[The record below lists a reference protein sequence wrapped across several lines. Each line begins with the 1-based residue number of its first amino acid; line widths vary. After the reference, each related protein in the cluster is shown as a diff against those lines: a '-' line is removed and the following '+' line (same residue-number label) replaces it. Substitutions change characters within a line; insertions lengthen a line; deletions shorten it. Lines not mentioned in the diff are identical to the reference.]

1 MLGPQTSPC
10 QTRFFRF
17 FSVFSVFWLNTKGR
31 YWKVF
36 FAKNVRSNR
45 KPKKPKKPMSQI
57 ECWVP
62 RHLPVRLGFF
72 GFFCFLV
79 EYQGPVLESVFSKKC
94 PKQPKKPKKTE
105 KTEKTY
111 VSDRMLGPQTSPCQT
126 RFFGFFG
133 FFGFWFCFFVV
144 LSLFRFFCL
153 VHFGGLI
160 WCRVMEE

>member
-10 QTRFFRF
+10 QTRFFSVFSFFSVFWLNTKGQYWKVFFPKNVRSNRKPKKPKKTEKTEKTYVSDRMLGPQTSPCQTRF
-17 FSVFSVFWLNTKGR
+17 FSVFSVFSVFWLNTKGQ

-36 FAKNVRSNR
+36 FPKNVRSNR

-72 GFFCFLV
+72 VFLFF
-79 EYQGPVLESVFSKKC
+79 
-94 PKQPKKPKKTE
+94 
-105 KTEKTY
+105 
-111 VSDRMLGPQTSPCQT
+111 
-126 RFFGFFG
+126 FF
-133 FFGFWFCFFVV
+133 FWFC
-144 LSLFRFFCL
+144 FFCL

-160 WCRVMEE
+160 

>member
-17 FSVFSVFWLNTKGR
+17 FRFFWLNTKGQ

-36 FAKNVRSNR
+36 FPKNVRSNRKPKKPKKNYVSDRMLGPQTSPCQTRFFSVFSVFSFSFRFFWLNTKGQYWKVFFPKNVRSNR

-72 GFFCFLV
+72 VFF
-79 EYQGPVLESVFSKKC
+79 VFF
-94 PKQPKKPKKTE
+94 
-105 KTEKTY
+105 
-111 VSDRMLGPQTSPCQT
+111 V
-126 RFFGFFG
+126 
-133 FFGFWFCFFVV
+133 FFGFWFC
-144 LSLFRFFCL
+144 FFCL

-160 WCRVMEE
+160 